1 MKKGKILGIIALSAI
16 ILTGCGKNNRSNP
29 SDSNMGGS
37 DNSSNSSEISA
48 TPLSNADLTGWS
60 NEEKQAIITHAYGAD
75 IPYYHIDNESKLAY
89 DEELES
95 LVKTAP
101 VCTSRTLAS
110 YAALF
115 DSSWKNY
122 STAETDDAA
131 DYGYYY
137 SFEKK
142 IATSAGNRYIDV
154 YFYGAEYDA
163 DNEEYLPTTDGT
175 GIFYMTVYDPYY
187 YSWPTDLVTYIL
199 TDYFEVS
206 DTVPAFTAADHYQ
219 PSFDSLFYGYFALF
233 AYTPNKASQSN
244 YAQTLLN
251 AGYKSAGTSDD
262 GYACYES
269 PNGELSV
276 EILYDED
283 YQDLDIYI
291 CLADGSGS
299 GTGGEDVETYTSWP
313 TNAINQL
320 TKDYLNTTE
329 TCPAYTG
336 GDEYIIE
343 TDYLLTDECLY
354 VIVFTDETNAE
365 TKYASA
371 LTNAGYTYRERDEY
385 GYTCYTSPKGTLS
398 VDYCYD
404 EEYEQLYICIYA
416 FDGGSGSGT
425 GGDIVVP
432 VGENADILTIESL
445 GVKVGTSD
453 YLDYSFTSKTTGVRY
468 SVIASSPS
476 SKSTAFQLRGTKAN
490 KTNSGIVAY
499 CANGYCL
506 SITFEGGEI
515 YDTRDIL
522 IYGSNT
528 AFTVDD
534 LHGSLASTNIA
545 KLTISEGETLSY
557 QFTGQYKYV
566 GIKID
571 SGAAQFESITFDWDI

>member
-16 ILTGCGKNNRSNP
+16 TLTGCGKNNPSNP
-29 SDSNMGGS
+29 GDSNMGGS

-60 NEEKQAIITHAYGAD
+60 NEEKQAIITYAYGAD
-75 IPYYHIDNESKLAY
+75 IPYYHVDNESKLAY

-115 DSSWKNY
+115 DSSWIDY

-163 DNEEYLPTTDGT
+163 DYEEYLPTTDGT

-206 DTVPAFTAADHYQ
+206 DTVPAFTAADYYQ
-219 PSFDSLFYGYFALF
+219 PSIDSLFYGYFALF
-233 AYTPNKASQSN
+233 AFTPNKSSQSN

-269 PNGELSV
+269 PKGELSV

-299 GTGGEDVETYTSWP
+299 GTGGEDVDTYTSWP
-313 TNAINQL
+313 TNVINQL

-343 TDYLLTDECLY
+343 TEGLDDEY
-354 VIVFTDETNAE
+354 FEVIIYTEETNAG

-371 LTNAGYTYRERDEY
+371 LTNAGYTFREIDKDEY
-385 GYTCYTSPKGTLS
+385 SCYTSPRGTLS
-398 VDYCYD
+398 VEFFFYD
-404 EEYEQLYICIYA
+404 GIALDIYVCA
-416 FDGGSGSGT
+416 YDGGSGT
-425 GGDIVVP
+425 GGDTPITP
-432 VGENADILTIESL
+432 VGTTDVLTQSL
-445 GVKVGTSD
+445 LGLKKGSSTYTNVSYTSQTTGVKYGGCAAASYGIQLREKNGDSGLVVTSSNYNCNSISFVMDDNTYGDRQILIYASNSPISIGDMFGSMQPVATLNVNITNNGSNYGYQFTSD
-453 YLDYSFTSKTTGVRY
+453 YKYIGIRSGGGAIY
-468 SVIASSPS
+468 IESV
-476 SKSTAFQLRGTKAN
+476 
-490 KTNSGIVAY
+490 
-499 CANGYCL
+499 
-506 SITFEGGEI
+506 
-515 YDTRDIL
+515 
-522 IYGSNT
+522 
-528 AFTVDD
+528 
-534 LHGSLASTNIA
+534 
-545 KLTISEGETLSY
+545 
-557 QFTGQYKYV
+557 
-566 GIKID
+566 
-571 SGAAQFESITFDWDI
+571 TFDWDI